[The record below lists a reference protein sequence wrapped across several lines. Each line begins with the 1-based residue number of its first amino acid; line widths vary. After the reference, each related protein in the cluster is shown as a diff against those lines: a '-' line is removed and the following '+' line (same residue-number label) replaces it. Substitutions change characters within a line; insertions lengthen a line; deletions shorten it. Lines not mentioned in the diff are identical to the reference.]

1 MPSSNDRSGGR
12 ESRRQ
17 TGAMYEKLAAKYF
30 VDQGYEILEQNWQ
43 AGHREIDLIT
53 RKGAMIVFVEVKSSV
68 DKSFGHPAERVDK
81 TKIKRL
87 SSAAQQYL
95 LAKNIQGVDLRFDVV
110 TITGGNLEHYPSAF
124 EFEE

>member
-17 TGAMYEKLAAKYF
+17 TGAIFEKLAAQF
-30 VDQGYEILEQNWQ
+30 FESQGYEVLEKNWQ
-43 AGHREIDLIT
+43 AGHREIDLIA
-53 RKGAMIVFVEVKSSV
+53 RKGAMIVFVEVKSSI

-95 LAKNIQGVDLRFDVV
+95 LTKNIQGVDLRFDVV
-110 TITGGNLEHYPSAF
+110 TFTGGNLEHYPSAF